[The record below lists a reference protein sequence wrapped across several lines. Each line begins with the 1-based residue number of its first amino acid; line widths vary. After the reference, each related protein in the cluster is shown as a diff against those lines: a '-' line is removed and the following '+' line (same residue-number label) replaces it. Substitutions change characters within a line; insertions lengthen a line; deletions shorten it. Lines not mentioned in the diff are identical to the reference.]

1 MSKPIEIKKE
11 KYDYY
16 TSRDGE
22 KIVTVC
28 YILTKD
34 GIVGRGISICSEQ
47 DAYDETIGKGLAQK
61 HALRA
66 IKGRPLDSIQREEV
80 IHRLIQCKCPF
91 TKKGER
97 NPDLSWWE
105 RRFLFGTKY
114 MHTYLNGIGF
124 CPSMTAGER
133 GAAAGIKFRLEM
145 QRIFTAKARQA
156 WLENN
161 VYAKLIHQ
169 PKGE

>member
-1 MSKPIEIKKE
+1 VSKPIEIKKE

-16 TSRDGE
+16 ASRDGE

-28 YILTKD
+28 YILTEG

-66 IKGRPLDSIQREEV
+66 IKGRNLDSIKRKEV
-80 IHRLIQCKCPF
+80 INRLIQCKCPF

-97 NPDLSWWE
+97 NPELGWWE
-105 RRFLFGTKY
+105 RRFLFGIKK
-114 MHTYLNGIGF
+114 MHEYSICGYS
-124 CPSMTAGER
+124 PSITFN
-133 GAAAGIKFRLEM
+133 IKTLALARTVPQQLHEIM
-145 QRIFTAKARQA
+145 QRQRWF
-156 WLENN
+156 EDN

-169 PKGE
+169 PEGE